1 MARRPP
7 LGGGAPRPLAKH
19 APSEGRRTAASEA
32 LAPAHPQPPPRTPRA
47 PSRQGKLQFAGYL
60 DLEFKRQIDVFAA
73 REGRS
78 LQSIFEEMYDMFA
91 ERHGLHRIAGTQ

>member
-7 LGGGAPRPLAKH
+7 LGGGPPRPPAKH
-19 APSEGRRTAASEA
+19 AAGEGRGTVARA
-32 LAPAHPQPPPRTPRA
+32 APAEPPVRTPRA
-47 PSRQGKLQFAGYL
+47 RSRQGKLQFAGYL